1 MLWVVPNTKVMS
13 KYKCTNSFKSQG
25 GKNYSYADKID
36 SSQYSSLHSSE
47 QSNFRKEDDDN
58 DSPFGFG
65 KPASIAMG
73 DMLGTGI
80 PGGIDMDFTTLL

>member
-1 MLWVVPNTKVMS
+1 MA
-13 KYKCTNSFKSQG
+13 KYKCTNSFKSEKG
-25 GKNYSYADKID
+25 INYSYSDKID
-36 SSQYSSLHSSE
+36 SSEYNSLRSSE
-47 QSNFRKEDDDN
+47 QINFRKEDDDN

-65 KPASIAMG
+65 KPASIVMG